1 MAVIDW
7 NDYEANASC
16 TFMQLWKDTDFTD
29 VTLATADDQQIMAH
43 KAILSSCS
51 EFFKNILKI
60 NPHPRPLI
68 YLKDIKYSHLEMI
81 IKFLYMG
88 QCEVAEDELNT
99 FINAGKDLKVKGL
112 IDQAFETNY
121 SSNKIP
127 ENNTNSKQE
136 YGVLLGMDSSKEEA
150 STFKSPCDNDM
161 ISKDIQENSE
171 KNLNVKG
178 VIGQAFETSNIN
190 DKKHEH
196 NELDFDVES
205 KHKSGILIILDSS
218 EAEALT
224 MEIPRNFEMISEDKQ
239 ESFVHGYSSHD
250 IYKGMTEEPVSG
262 NSKMIECVQCDYKC
276 NRTGQMTRHVKSR
289 HIGVRYDC
297 NQCGSTFSNAK
308 HVLRHKEARHE
319 GIKYPCDVCGKMYAQ
334 KSGMTMHRQIHH
346 ERTWK

>member
-51 EFFKNILKI
+51 EFFKNILKR

-150 STFKSPCDNDM
+150 STLKS
-161 ISKDIQENSE
+161 NS
-171 KNLNVKG
+171 
-178 VIGQAFETSNIN
+178 N
-190 DKKHEH
+190 DKKHEQ
-196 NELDFDVES
+196 NKLDFDVES
-205 KHKSGILIILDSS
+205 KHKSGVLIHLIHLKFTVV
-218 EAEALT
+218 LT
-224 MEIPRNFEMISEDKQ
+224 
-239 ESFVHGYSSHD
+239 
-250 IYKGMTEEPVSG
+250 
-262 NSKMIECVQCDYKC
+262 
-276 NRTGQMTRHVKSR
+276 
-289 HIGVRYDC
+289 
-297 NQCGSTFSNAK
+297 
-308 HVLRHKEARHE
+308 
-319 GIKYPCDVCGKMYAQ
+319 
-334 KSGMTMHRQIHH
+334 
-346 ERTWK
+346 